1 MEEVF
6 LFSEELEP
14 IETQI
19 GIDPLASN
27 YGDMITSI
35 LIGTPDSRL
44 LPDNNE

>member
-35 LIGTPDSRL
+35 ITQTPDPRL
-44 LPDNNE
+44 LSDNND